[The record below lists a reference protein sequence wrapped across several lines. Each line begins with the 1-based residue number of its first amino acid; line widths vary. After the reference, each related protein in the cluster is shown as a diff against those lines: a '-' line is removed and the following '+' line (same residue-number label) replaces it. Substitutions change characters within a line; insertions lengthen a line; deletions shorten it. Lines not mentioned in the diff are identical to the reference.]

1 MVTTRKS
8 ARKDK
13 PKSPSSSSSEE
24 EKKPN
29 SKSKSVDLPKKH
41 QRPASPQA
49 KPDKSSK
56 PAKSSKPDKP
66 EKPSKA
72 DKTANSKK
80 QDKPDKPAKQDK
92 NDKKDKSAAP
102 VAKPPSPTPAPP
114 PQNATPAKE
123 ETKIVK
129 AIKKGRAAVD
139 VECSKSS
146 DCHVYEE
153 PSKIWCCTLNQA
165 DLKENANK
173 FYIIQLLA
181 LDKNP
186 NTYYVWNRWGRVG
199 YSGQNALRGPFL
211 DINKA
216 KAEYQKK
223 YNDKTKGGY
232 IEVLITFEDEE
243 EEPKTEKKAAREEIK
258 VEDSKLDQRVKNLID
273 LIFDLKTINSTLA
286 EIGYDAKKMPLG
298 KLSIETIRKGM
309 EVLKR
314 IDEAL
319 ENNNRSSLSD
329 FSSNFY
335 SLIPHDFGFKHMSN
349 FIINTKEKLKE
360 KIEMLESLTDMKIA
374 TTILEQAQT
383 NLSPSDEHYLKLKCG
398 LKPVNKQDPLFQLLE
413 TYLTNT
419 HAATHNNYSLTVL
432 DIFEVDKEG
441 EEEKFRND
449 IHNKM
454 LLWHGSRLTNWVGIL
469 SQGLRIAPP
478 EAPVSGYMFGKGVY
492 FADMASKSA
501 NYCFTSRQNN
511 IGILML
517 CNVALGN
524 CSEKF
529 YADYNANNLPPDKHS
544 TKGCG
549 RTAPPVSSYI
559 DHLDMKVPI
568 GKGETDTNLNGSLL
582 YNEYIVYDT
591 KQIQMKYLFKVRFD
605 YKY

>member
-24 EKKPN
+24 EKKAKP
-29 SKSKSVDLPKKH
+29 KSVDIPKKH
-41 QRPASPQA
+41 QRSASPQA

-56 PAKSSKPDKP
+56 AAKSSKP
-66 EKPSKA
+66 EKSEKQSKA
-72 DKTANSKK
+72 DKAAKSKK
-80 QDKPDKPAKQDK
+80 QDKSDKPTTQ
-92 NDKKDKSAAP
+92 DKKDKKDKPAAP
-102 VAKPPSPTPAPP
+102 AAKPPSPSPPTPV

-123 ETKIVK
+123 ETKMVK

-146 DCHVYEE
+146 ECHVYEE

-173 FYIIQLLA
+173 FYIIQILA

-211 DINKA
+211 DVNKA

-232 IEVLITFEDEE
+232 IEVLITFEDEA

-258 VEDSKLDQRVKNLID
+258 VEDSKLDQRVKNLVD

-335 SLIPHDFGFKHMSN
+335 SLMKSQS
-349 FIINTKEKLKE
+349 EV
-360 KIEMLESLTDMKIA
+360 MLIDSSSICQTLSLTPKK
-374 TTILEQAQT
+374 
-383 NLSPSDEHYLKLKCG
+383 NSRKRLKC
-398 LKPVNKQDPLFQLLE
+398 LKV
-413 TYLTNT
+413 
-419 HAATHNNYSLTVL
+419 
-432 DIFEVDKEG
+432 
-441 EEEKFRND
+441 
-449 IHNKM
+449 
-454 LLWHGSRLTNWVGIL
+454 
-469 SQGLRIAPP
+469 
-478 EAPVSGYMFGKGVY
+478 
-492 FADMASKSA
+492 
-501 NYCFTSRQNN
+501 
-511 IGILML
+511 
-517 CNVALGN
+517 
-524 CSEKF
+524 
-529 YADYNANNLPPDKHS
+529 
-544 TKGCG
+544 
-549 RTAPPVSSYI
+549 
-559 DHLDMKVPI
+559 
-568 GKGETDTNLNGSLL
+568 
-582 YNEYIVYDT
+582 
-591 KQIQMKYLFKVRFD
+591 
-605 YKY
+605 